1 MKKLLKHAAVLAWLA
16 CAAISATGQPTG
28 SLARDLVAGPPAPTL
43 EASFTGA
50 LERSLPHRRAARAAQ
65 PSPLRQGTAP
75 AYTYEHEGAR
85 RSVDEYLQRRPVT
98 GLLVLQ
104 DETLLL
110 ERYARGTEPAT
121 RLLSASMAKSVV
133 GLLVGAAL
141 AEGRIRSLEDLARD
155 YVPALADNPH
165 GQTSIRDLLTMS
177 SGVAFRE
184 QYDGGDDLSALIAG
198 TIEWKS
204 EGGAAVLAP
213 YRTRRVAPGR
223 VFAYSSADTQALALV
238 LAGAAGTSLTEY
250 FASRLWQPMGAE
262 DDASFL
268 IDAAGQEA
276 AFAFMHA
283 RLRDFGRLGLL
294 LAREGRALNGRQVIP
309 PEWVRQA
316 TRTAA
321 PHLQPHVASSYF
333 GYGHQFWTFPGRCHQ
348 FALLGVRGQAI
359 FVDPASRLVLVQ
371 TAVWE
376 SAGDRAARAE
386 LLSLWQGV
394 LAQHGACVPD

>member
-1 MKKLLKHAAVLAWLA
+1 MESPPRRALLAMCLWALAS
-16 CAAISATGQPTG
+16 SAPAQ
-28 SLARDLVAGPPAPTL
+28 LARELVAGRPGPSL

-50 LERSLPHRRAARAAQ
+50 LERTVPVRRAARAGQ
-65 PSPLRQGTAP
+65 PSVLREGTGA

-85 RSVDEYLQRRPVT
+85 RGVDDYLQRRPVA

-104 DETLLL
+104 DDTLLL
-110 ERYARGTEPAT
+110 ERYARGTAPGT
-121 RLLSASMAKSVV
+121 RFLSASMAKSVV
-133 GLLVGAAL
+133 GLLVGMAL
-141 AEGRIRSLEDLARD
+141 EEGRIRSLDDLARE
-155 YVPALADNPH
+155 YVPALAGNPY
-165 GQTSIRDLLTMS
+165 GETSIRHLLTMS

-198 TIEWKS
+198 TIEQRS
-204 EGGAAVLAP
+204 PGGAAVLAP
-213 YRTRRVAPGR
+213 YRERRVAPGK

-238 LAGAAGTSLTEY
+238 LTGATGMTLAEY
-250 FASRLWQPMGAE
+250 FASRLWQPLGAE
-262 DDASFL
+262 DDAGFL

-294 LAREGRALNGRQVIP
+294 LAREGRAADGRQLIP
-309 PEWVRQA
+309 AQWVRQA

-321 PHLQPHVASSYF
+321 PHLQPYIASSYF
-333 GYGHQFWTFPGRCHQ
+333 GYGYQFWTFPGHCNQ

-371 TAVWE
+371 TAVWD

-386 LLSLWQGV
+386 LLSLWRGV